1 MIPLRVR
8 LSIFAK
14 NVWHG
19 VLGILAELLLV
30 AFIIFAGF
38 MVCGLWWG
46 LFG

>member
-1 MIPLRVR
+1 MIPLPAK
-8 LSIFAK
+8 LFIFSR

-19 VLGILAELLLV
+19 ILGILVELALV

-38 MVCGLWWG
+38 MVCVLWWG